1 MAELSVEITAK
12 IERLRKELS
21 NAEGK
26 LNGFEKTTNKIGGKV
41 GQSNEKTGKSF
52 NALNKGAANGGSA
65 MTAFS
70 RTIQDAPFGIMGV
83 SNNITNLTEQF
94 GYLRN
99 KTGSAGGALRAMLT
113 DLKGFGGIT
122 LLISLVT
129 SAMLVFG
136 DKLFKTKDEAKELRE
151 EQEALNKSLSDYTES
166 LKGVDKAKLK
176 GSQSAAKELT
186 NLKLLKNQID
196 NTTLSDKDRLKA
208 VNEMRRIYP
217 SYLKNITDESILSG
231 GLAKTYDILTTS
243 ILKRARA
250 TAASDSIV
258 ENTKKL
264 LVLENQLSKEELKNG
279 AKRDKMISDLAEAQ
293 NGTFRNDRKAIGLAR
308 ALFKLEEG
316 RVELVKQYGDISV
329 ENAKL
334 ELEVSAEGGI
344 IDLSKLIPENT
355 VPEVKEK
362 VTALFENVYQDYNTG
377 NATIINGRKDSTTGR
392 EAFQDLRFNRQVDF
406 SSLGLKLQ
414 DKTIDWESYFN
425 LKQLADQKLALDE
438 QAMAINKSMDDL
450 LVNNVSNSLSNLAE
464 AIGSGTASATQ
475 AIMGG
480 MGSLLSAMGDK
491 LIQLG
496 TAAVLAGTIT
506 SLFGSIAGIGAGL
519 AAIAGGIALKAIG
532 TGISGSF
539 KGAGSDRGSVNS
551 DTSKFSPS
559 SGGSS
564 SRSSDGGGFQNVV
577 FQIEGTKLIGVI
589 SNTLRQ
595 NRALGGS
602 LGII

>member
-377 NATIINGRKDSTTGR
+377 IKG
-392 EAFQDLRFNRQVDF
+392 FQDLILNRQVDF

-577 FQIEGTKLIGVI
+577 FQIEGTKLIGVL

>member
-26 LNGFEKTTNKIGGKV
+26 LNGFEKTTNKISGKV

-344 IDLSKLIPENT
+344 IDLSKLIPEKAA
-355 VPEVKEK
+355 PEVKEK

-377 NATIINGRKDSTTGR
+377 IKG
-392 EAFQDLRFNRQVDF
+392 FQDLILNRQVDF

-577 FQIEGTKLIGVI
+577 FQIEGTKLIGVL